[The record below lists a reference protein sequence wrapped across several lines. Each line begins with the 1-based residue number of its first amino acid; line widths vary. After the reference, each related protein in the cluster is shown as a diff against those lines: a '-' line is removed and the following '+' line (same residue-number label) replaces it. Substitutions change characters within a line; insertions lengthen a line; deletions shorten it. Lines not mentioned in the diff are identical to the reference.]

1 MRKMGTMLGILLLSS
16 LIFAEENVS
25 LGIQDLEKEYHDLLQ
40 QEKNRFQEE
49 KELSEKAEKKIVQ
62 LEQLKEEIQSRFV
75 DVEKEREGRF
85 FQKDFDQLIKKYE
98 EYIKRVESEINK
110 NQEIVHQFKT
120 IQAIY

>member
-1 MRKMGTMLGILLLSS
+1 MRKMGSMLGILLLSS
-16 LIFAEENVS
+16 LVFAEETVS

>member
-1 MRKMGTMLGILLLSS
+1 MRKMGSMLGILLLSS
-16 LIFAEENVS
+16 LVFAEETVS

-98 EYIKRVESEINK
+98 EYIKKVESEINK